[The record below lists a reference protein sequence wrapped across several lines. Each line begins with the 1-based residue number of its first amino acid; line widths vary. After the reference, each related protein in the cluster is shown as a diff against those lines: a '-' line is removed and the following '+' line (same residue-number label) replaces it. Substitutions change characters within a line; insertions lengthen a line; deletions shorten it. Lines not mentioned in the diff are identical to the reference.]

1 MLLIKIACIS
11 LLSFMAGIMEGFI
24 QEITGINISRFI
36 YIMLGIFICLIW
48 KVSKYEYM
56 ELARCK
62 NARIKTTI

>member
-1 MLLIKIACIS
+1 MLLLKIACIS

-48 KVSKYEYM
+48 KV
-56 ELARCK
+56 
-62 NARIKTTI
+62 